1 LTFAN
6 FSNLKFEILKIQQFF
21 TFEILKNQQFSSLKF
36 EISKKAGFTAVFN
49 QTAFCFFTAHNP
61 QHLFSQLTAHSSF
74 FQSYSPT
81 KHTLSLIFE
90 TQNQSKLV

>member
-6 FSNLKFEILKIQQFF
+6 FSNLKFEILKFQQFF

-49 QTAFCFFTAHNP
+49 QTASV
-61 QHLFSQLTAHSSF
+61 FSQLITHNIFFHSSQPTAAF
-74 FQSYSPT
+74 FKVTAQPNT
-81 KHTLSLIFE
+81 P
-90 TQNQSKLV
+90 